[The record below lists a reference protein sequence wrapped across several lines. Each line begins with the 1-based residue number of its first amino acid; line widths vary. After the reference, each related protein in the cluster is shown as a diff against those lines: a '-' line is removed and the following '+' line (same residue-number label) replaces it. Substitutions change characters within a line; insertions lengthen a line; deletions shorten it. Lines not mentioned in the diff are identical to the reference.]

1 MSLFT
6 LLMVFGFSIESKAQ
20 VSENWRAGYY
30 STVNFKGAKVSST
43 ISSINFSWGTKS
55 PAKKIPGSKFS
66 AVFEK
71 KMTVSKTGTYILMGK
86 ADDGIRIYVDGK
98 RKVNEWKAGERNFE
112 KQVKLTKGIH
122 TIKVEYYNIGKNAK
136 LKVNIK
142 EAAKVTP
149 LEKWGA
155 TFYSKQ
161 NLTGKTVKKQYSA
174 LDVNWGTGSPDSSIP
189 ANYFSAVFEKRTN
202 LTKSGTYLLSGG
214 ADDGIRIY
222 VDGVKKVD
230 QWKDNVQTFNVEMP
244 LSVGIH
250 IIKVEYY
257 EKKST
262 AQLSVKLDKKAKK
275 EKVTYTNYGISLNEA
290 LAAQMKVN
298 PQTDKKYSAYIPAVS
313 VKLDPKNINSGV
325 MLEKTVIKAGTS
337 PVSRTL
343 STLPKKT
350 KVKIL
355 GFKVSEDEE
364 LWYKVQTGWVNA
376 SSADTK
382 HYLNPEQVKKNTA
395 DYYQFVKLS
404 DFAGLNPAEINQK
417 ILFDRGILKNR
428 ADAFIKAGFKYGI
441 NEIYLLAHSSL
452 ETGRGTSKLS
462 KGIKVKAKLD
472 SQGNPVFTTVNIKGK
487 QVVEK
492 EIEILPD
499 VAKDYEKKVYNM
511 YGIGAYDTCALEC
524 GARRAFNEGW
534 TSVDKAIIEGARYAA
549 EEYIHAGQDTI
560 YKMRWNP
567 DHMDVNDSAYHQ
579 YASDIGWASKQT
591 KYYIE
596 LYKLLDSYTI
606 TYDVPRYK
614 K

>member
-1 MSLFT
+1 MFT
-6 LLMVFGFSIESKAQ
+6 LLMVFGYSIESQAQ
-20 VSENWRAGYY
+20 GSENWRAVYY
-30 STVNFKGAKVSST
+30 PTVNFKGAKVSCT
-43 ISSINFSWGTKS
+43 VNSINFSWGSKS
-55 PAKKIPGSKFS
+55 PAKKIPSSKFS
-66 AVFEK
+66 ATFEK
-71 KMTVSKTGTYILMGK
+71 KMTVSKTTTYVLMGK
-86 ADDGIRIYVDGK
+86 ADDGLRIYVDGK

-112 KQVKLTKGIH
+112 KQVKLTKGNH
-122 TIKVEYYNIGKNAK
+122 TIRVEYYNIGKNAK

-142 EAAKVTP
+142 EAASVTP

-161 NLTGKTVKKQYSA
+161 NLTGKAVKKQFSA
-174 LDVNWGTGSPDSSIP
+174 LDANWGTGSPDPSIP
-189 ANYFSAVFEKRTN
+189 ANQFSAVFEKRTN
-202 LTKSGTYLLSGG
+202 ITKSGTYLLSGG

-230 QWKDNVQTFNVEMP
+230 QWKDNVQTFNVEIA
-244 LSVGIH
+244 LSAGIH

-257 EKKST
+257 EKKAT
-262 AQLSVKLDKKAKK
+262 AQLTVKLDKKAKK
-275 EKVTYTNYGISLNEA
+275 EQVTYTNYGITLNEA

-313 VKLDPKNINSGV
+313 VKLDSKNINSGA

-337 PVSRTL
+337 TVSRTL
-343 STLPKKT
+343 ATLPKKT

-355 GFKVSEDEE
+355 GFKVSDDKE

-382 HYLNPEQVKKNTA
+382 HYLNPEQVKKGTP
-395 DYYQFVKLS
+395 DFYQFVKLS

-417 ILFDRGILKNR
+417 ILFERGILKNR

-452 ETGRGTSKLS
+452 ETGKGTSRLS

-472 SQGNPVFTTVNIKGK
+472 SKGKPVYTTVNIKGK

-492 EIEILPD
+492 EIDILPD
-499 VAKDYEKKVYNM
+499 DAKNYEKKVYNM

-549 EEYIHAGQDTI
+549 EDYIHEGQDTI

-567 DHMDVNDSAYHQ
+567 DYMDANRRAYHQ
-579 YASDIGWASKQT
+579 YASDIGWAAKQT